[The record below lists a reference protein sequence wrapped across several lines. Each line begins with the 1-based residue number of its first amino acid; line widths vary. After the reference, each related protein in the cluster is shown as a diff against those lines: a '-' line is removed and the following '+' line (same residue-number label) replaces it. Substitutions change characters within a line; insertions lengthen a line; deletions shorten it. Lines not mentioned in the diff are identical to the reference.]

1 MLFVHPFTRNKFF
14 MNRYPAWK
22 YVLIV
27 VVLLIAAL
35 YTLPNFFGEAPAVQ
49 ISSSKSTVKVDTTTL
64 AKVEQALK
72 QANITADGITLEAGS
87 IKARFG
93 NTDTQG
99 RAKDAI
105 QAALSPDPADPAF
118 VVALNLLSR
127 SPAWLTAL
135 NANPMYLGLDLRG
148 GVHFMLQ
155 VDMQAALTKRAESLA
170 GDIRLS
176 LREKNIRHGGIVRNT
191 QAIETRFRDSA
202 SLTAAKNLIQDQFPD
217 LQMVESPDGAEYK
230 LTATI
235 KPEAARRIQDQA
247 LKQNMVTLHN
257 RINELGVAE
266 PVIQQQGIDRIVVQ
280 LPGVQDTAK
289 AKDILGRTA
298 TLEMR
303 LVEDS
308 AEARAAENN
317 NGPVPFGAERFFERN
332 GQAVIVKKQVIL
344 TGENL
349 TDAQPGFDSQNQQ
362 PKVDLTVDAKG
373 GRIMRDTSREN
384 LKKRMAILLFE
395 KGKGEVLTAPVIQGE
410 LGNRFQISGSMSV
423 NEASDLALLLRAG
436 SLAAPMDI
444 IEERTIGPTLGA
456 ENITK
461 GFHSV
466 SWGFAVIVAF
476 MAVYY
481 MLFGL
486 ISGIAL
492 AVNLLLLVAVLSMLQ
507 ATLTLPGMAAMA
519 LALGMAIDS
528 NVLINERI
536 REELRSGASPQAA
549 IHAGYERAWATILDS
564 NTSTLIV
571 GLALL
576 AFGSGPV
583 RGFAVVHCIGI
594 LTSMFSAVFFS
605 RGLVNL
611 WYGRQKKLKTVSIG
625 TIWRPPEGGALAKS

>member
-1 MLFVHPFTRNKFF
+1 
-14 MNRYPAWK
+14 MNRYPIWK
-22 YVLIV
+22 YVLILV
-27 VVLLIAAL
+27 VVLIAAL

-64 AKVEQALK
+64 AKVELALK
-72 QANITADGITLEAGS
+72 QANIAADGITLEAGS
-87 IKARFG
+87 IKARFS
-93 NTDTQG
+93 NTDIQG
-99 RAKDAI
+99 RAKDVI
-105 QAALSPDPADPAF
+105 QAALSPDSANSAF

-170 GDIRLS
+170 GDIRLA
-176 LREKNIRHGGIVRNT
+176 LREKNIRHGGIARNG
-191 QAIETRFRDSA
+191 QAIEIRFRDSA
-202 SLTAAKNLIQDQFPD
+202 TLTAARNLIQDQLPD
-217 LQMVESPDGAEYK
+217 LQMVETPDGTEYK
-230 LTATI
+230 LTGTI
-235 KPEAARRIQDQA
+235 KSDATRRIQDQA

-266 PVIQQQGIDRIVVQ
+266 PVIQQQGTDRIVVQ

-303 LVEDS
+303 LVEDT

-349 TDAQPGFDSQNQQ
+349 TDAQPGFDSQSQQ

-423 NEASDLALLLRAG
+423 AEASDLALLLRAG

-461 GFHSV
+461 GFQSV
-466 SWGFAVIVAF
+466 SWGFAVIVIF
-476 MAVYY
+476 MAAYY

-486 ISGIAL
+486 FSGIAL

-536 REELRSGASPQAA
+536 REELRGGASPQAA

-564 NTSTLIV
+564 NISTLIA

-625 TIWRPPEGGALAKS
+625 TIWRPSADGELVKS

>member
-1 MLFVHPFTRNKFF
+1 
-14 MNRYPAWK
+14 MNRYPVWK
-22 YVLIV
+22 YAVIV
-27 VVLLIAAL
+27 VALLVAVL

-49 ISSSKSTVKVDTTTL
+49 VSSSKASSKVDATTV
-64 AKVEQALK
+64 ARVEQALRDAK
-72 QANITADGITLEAGS
+72 IVPDAVALDGTS
-87 IKARFG
+87 VKARFG
-93 NTDTQG
+93 DTDTQLK
-99 RAKDAI
+99 AKDAI
-105 QAALSPDPADPAF
+105 QKALSPDPADTPY

-127 SPAWLTAL
+127 SPAWLTSLHA
-135 NANPMYLGLDLRG
+135 APMYLGLDLRG

-155 VDMQAALTKRAESLA
+155 VDMQAALTKKAESLA
-170 GDIRLS
+170 GDLRLL
-176 LREKNIRHGGIVRNT
+176 LREKSVRHSGISRSAQT
-191 QAIETRFRDSA
+191 IEIRFRDA
-202 SLTAAKNLIQDQFPD
+202 PTMAAAKNLIGDQFQD
-217 LQMVESPDGAEYK
+217 LQTTEAPDGAEYR
-230 LTATI
+230 LTARI

-247 LKQNMVTLHN
+247 LKQNIVTLHN

-303 LVEDS
+303 LVDES
-308 AEARAAENN
+308 VEARAAENN
-317 NGPVPFGAERFFERN
+317 NGPVPFGAERYLERD
-332 GQAVIVKKQVIL
+332 GRAVIVKKQVII

-423 NEASDLALLLRAG
+423 SEANDLALLLRAG
-436 SLAAPMDI
+436 SLAAPMEI

-456 ENITK
+456 ENIAK
-461 GFHSV
+461 GFNSV
-466 SWGFAVIVAF
+466 TWGFVVIVVF
-476 MAVYY
+476 MAAYY
-481 MLFGL
+481 MMFGL
-486 ISGIAL
+486 FSGIAL
-492 AVNLLLLVAVLSMLQ
+492 GVNLLLLVAVLSMLQ

-528 NVLINERI
+528 NVLINERV
-536 REELRSGASPQAA
+536 REELRNGASPQAA

-564 NTSTLIV
+564 NISTLIA

-576 AFGSGPV
+576 AFGSGAV

-611 WYGRQKKLKTVSIG
+611 WYGRQKKLKSVSIG
-625 TIWRPPEGGALAKS
+625 TVWRPAPVDAQTAQKTTMTVR

>member
-1 MLFVHPFTRNKFF
+1 

-22 YVLIV
+22 YAIIV
-27 VVLLIAAL
+27 VALLIAAL

-49 ISSSKSTVKVDTTTL
+49 ISSGKSTVKIDTTTM

-72 QANITADGITLEAGS
+72 DVGITADVIALDGNS
-87 IKARFG
+87 VKARFG
-93 NTDTQG
+93 DTDTQLK
-99 RAKDAI
+99 AKDAV
-105 QAALSPDPADPAF
+105 QKALSPDPANPAY

-127 SPAWLTAL
+127 SPAWLTSLHAF
-135 NANPMYLGLDLRG
+135 PMYLGLDLRG

-155 VDMQAALTKRAESLA
+155 VDMQAALTKRAESLS

-176 LREKNIRHGGIVRNT
+176 LREKNIRHGGISRNA
-191 QAIETRFRDSA
+191 QAIDIKVRDSETLA
-202 SLTAAKNLIQDQFPD
+202 AAKALIQDQFPD
-217 LQMVESPDGAEYK
+217 LQTVDVPEGTEYK
-230 LTATI
+230 LTASI

-266 PVIQQQGIDRIVVQ
+266 PVIQQQGLDRIVVQ

-317 NGPVPFGAERFFERN
+317 TGAVPFGTERFFERN

-395 KGKGEVLTAPVIQGE
+395 KGKGEVLTAPVIQSE

-423 NEASDLALLLRAG
+423 TEANDLALLLRAG
-436 SLAAPMDI
+436 SLAAPMEI

-456 ENITK
+456 DNISK

-466 SWGFAVIVAF
+466 SWGFVVIVAF

-486 ISGIAL
+486 FSGLAL

-528 NVLINERI
+528 NVLINERV
-536 REELRSGASPQAA
+536 REELRNGASAQAA

-625 TIWRPPEGGALAKS
+625 TVWRPATSGAVTK

>member
-1 MLFVHPFTRNKFF
+1 
-14 MNRYPAWK
+14 MNRYPVWK
-22 YVLIV
+22 YAIMLVA
-27 VVLLIAAL
+27 LLVAAL
-35 YTLPNFFGEAPAVQ
+35 YTLPNLFGESPAVQ
-49 ISSSKSTVKVDTTTL
+49 VSSTRSSVKIDATTL
-64 AKVEQALK
+64 ARVEQALK
-72 QANITADGITLEAGS
+72 DASIAADAVALDGVS
-87 IKARFG
+87 VKARF
-93 NTDTQG
+93 NDTDTQLK
-99 RAKDAI
+99 AKDAI
-105 QAALSPDPADPAF
+105 QKALAPDAANSAY
-118 VVALNLLSR
+118 VVALNLISR

-135 NANPMYLGLDLRG
+135 HANPMYLGLDLRG

-170 GDIRLS
+170 GDLRS
-176 LREKNIRHGGIVRNT
+176 TMREKNIRHSGINRNA
-191 QAIETRFRDSA
+191 QAIEIRFRDSETLA
-202 SLTAAKNLIQDQFPD
+202 AAKGLIQDQFPD
-217 LQMVESPDGAEYK
+217 LQTSDTADGTDYK

-235 KPEAARRIQDQA
+235 RLDAARRIQDQA

-266 PVIQQQGIDRIVVQ
+266 PVIQQQGLDRIVVQ

-303 LVEDS
+303 LVEDG

-317 NGPVPFGAERFFERN
+317 SGPVPFGAERFLERN

-384 LKKRMAILLFE
+384 IKKRMAILLFE
-395 KGKGEVLTAPVIQGE
+395 KGKGEVLTAPVIQSE

-423 NEASDLALLLRAG
+423 TEANDLALLLRAG
-436 SLAAPMDI
+436 SLAAPMEI

-456 ENITK
+456 ENISK
-461 GFHSV
+461 GFQSV
-466 SWGFAVIVAF
+466 TWGFIVIVCF
-476 MAVYY
+476 MAAYY

-486 ISGIAL
+486 FSGLAL

-528 NVLINERI
+528 NVLINERV
-536 REELRSGASPQAA
+536 REELRNGASAQAA
-549 IHAGYERAWATILDS
+549 INTGYERAWATILDS
-564 NTSTLIV
+564 NITTLIA

-605 RGLVNL
+605 RGLVNF

-625 TIWRPPEGGALAKS
+625 TVWRPAESTAIAK

>member
-1 MLFVHPFTRNKFF
+1 

-22 YVLIV
+22 YTLIV

-72 QANITADGITLEAGS
+72 DASIAADAITLEAGS

-93 NTDTQG
+93 NTDIQLK
-99 RAKDAI
+99 AKDAI
-105 QAALSPDPADPAF
+105 QKALTPDAADPAY

-127 SPAWLTAL
+127 SPAWLTSL

-155 VDMQAALTKRAESLA
+155 VDMPAALTKRAESLT

-176 LREKNIRHGGIVRNT
+176 LREKNIRHGGIARNA
-191 QAIETRFRDSA
+191 QAIDIRFSDSA
-202 SLTAAKNLIQDQFPD
+202 TLTSAKNLIQDQIPD
-217 LQMVESPDGAEYK
+217 LQMVEAPDGTDYK

-317 NGPVPFGAERFFERN
+317 SGPVPFGAERFFERN

-384 LKKRMAILLFE
+384 IKKRMAILLFE

-476 MAVYY
+476 MLAYY

-486 ISGIAL
+486 FSGIAL

-536 REELRSGASPQAA
+536 REELRGGASPQAA

-564 NTSTLIV
+564 NISTLVV

-625 TIWRPPEGGALAKS
+625 TVWRPPSEGALAKS

>member
-1 MLFVHPFTRNKFF
+1 

-22 YVLIV
+22 YALIL

-35 YTLPNFFGEAPAVQ
+35 YTLPNFFGEVPAVQ
-49 ISSSKSTVKVDTTTL
+49 ISSSKSIVKVDTTTL

-87 IKARFG
+87 IKARFS
-93 NTDTQG
+93 NTDIQG

-105 QAALSPDPADPAF
+105 QAALSPDAANPAY

-176 LREKNIRHGGIVRNT
+176 LREKNIRHGGIARNA
-191 QAIETRFRDSA
+191 QAIEIRFRDLA
-202 SLTAAKNLIQDQFPD
+202 ALQAAKGVVQDQLPD
-217 LQMVESPDGAEYK
+217 LQMTETPDGTEYK

-423 NEASDLALLLRAG
+423 AEASDLALLLRAG

-476 MAVYY
+476 MATYY

-486 ISGIAL
+486 FSGIAL
-492 AVNLLLLVAVLSMLQ
+492 AINLLLLVAVLSMLQ

-536 REELRSGASPQAA
+536 REELRGGASPQAA
-549 IHAGYERAWATILDS
+549 IHAGYERAWGTILDS
-564 NTSTLIV
+564 NISTLIAGV
-571 GLALL
+571 ALL

-605 RGLVNL
+605 RALVNL

-625 TIWRPPEGGALAKS
+625 TIWRPGENSVLAKS